1 MTIIS
6 TGARSP
12 RADTAR
18 PGSVLAAMSSCVIMA
33 VSLVAAVNLAVPK
46 LTAGSLHPSPS
57 QLLWIV
63 DSYVLVFACLLIS
76 AGAAGDRFGRRRVL
90 LAGLAVYTAGCVV
103 AALAPAVPVLVAG
116 RVVTGVG
123 AALVMP
129 ATLSMSLQAAPPER
143 RAHTIAVWTAAT
155 GAAGIV
161 GNLAGGLVLQYL
173 PWQGLFWVMAPV
185 ALALLA
191 LAARVA
197 PRHGAPSAAG
207 GAAGRLDP
215 AGSALLVLAFA
226 ALLTGIIEG
235 QERGWR
241 DALVLGAFVLAVV
254 AFACFAWYAL
264 RAAHPVI
271 DPRVFASRAVAAG
284 VLGVTVTFFGLFAL
298 FFVNAQYLQ
307 YAKGFSPLVTGVAV
321 GPLAVGMLVV
331 SRISPALVRRHGSRP
346 VVAAGAAL
354 LVLGLWLLSY
364 ADAAMPYAVYA
375 VVLVAMAAGM
385 GLSLPALSTSILNGL
400 PAASAGAG
408 SGLNGAAREVGSAF
422 GVAVFGTLLAGRMA
436 AYAPGRSLRSLAEQ
450 GTDARLVAAFTHA
463 ASDGFRVVAVVVA
476 VLAVVVVSLYPSSGG
491 RLSGR

>member
-1 MTIIS
+1 MTVVSI
-6 TGARSP
+6 GAP
-12 RADTAR
+12 PPGAGTAR
-18 PGSVLAAMSSCVIMA
+18 PGAVLAVMSSCVITA

-46 LTAGSLHPSPS
+46 LAAGPLHPSPS

-63 DSYVLVFACLLIS
+63 DSYVLVFACLLIP
-76 AGAAGDRFGRRRVL
+76 AGAAGDRYGRRRVL
-90 LAGLAVYTAGCVV
+90 LAGLTVYAGGCVV
-103 AALAPAVPVLVAG
+103 AALAPTVPLLVAG

-123 AALVMP
+123 AALIMP
-129 ATLSMSLQAAPPER
+129 ATLSLSLQVAPPER

-173 PWQGLFWVMAPV
+173 PWQGLFWVMAPA

-191 LAARVA
+191 LAARLA
-197 PRHGAPSAAG
+197 PRAAAAN
-207 GAAGRLDP
+207 AAGRLDP
-215 AGSALLVLAFA
+215 AGSAMLVLAFA

-235 QERGWR
+235 PERGWR
-241 DALVLGAFVLAVV
+241 DAVVLGAFALAVIG
-254 AFACFAWYAL
+254 FACFVRHAL

-271 DPRVFASRAVAAG
+271 DPRVFATREVTAG

-331 SRISPALVRRHGSRP
+331 SRFSPAVVRRHGARP
-346 VVAAGAAL
+346 VVAAGTAL
-354 LVLGLWLLSY
+354 LVVGLWLLSY
-364 ADAAMPYAVYA
+364 ADAAMPYPVYA
-375 VVLVAMAAGM
+375 VVLVVMAAGM
-385 GLSLPALSTSILNGL
+385 GLSMPALSMAILNGL

-408 SGLNGAAREVGSAF
+408 SGLNGAAREVGSAL
-422 GVAVFGTLLAGRMA
+422 GVAVFGTVLAARMT
-436 AYAPGRSLRSLAEQ
+436 AYAPGVSLRSLAEQ

-463 ASDGFRVVAVVVA
+463 SSDGFRVVAVVVA
-476 VLAVVVVSLYPSSGG
+476 VFAVIAVSLVPSAK
-491 RLSGR
+491 LSGVRK